1 MFARSIAARAGESSA
16 LAIEAKRYS
25 KSQEK
30 PFPLTSES
38 ELTMVNPRLDGA
50 FRARPG
56 RQCGG
61 QEGEGTEFHGEYVF
75 MSICKDSSKSIC
87 GVQKRKKSQFLP
99 ENFGVSKEGVIFAPQ
114 NQTGG
119 FI

>member
-1 MFARSIAARAGESSA
+1 
-16 LAIEAKRYS
+16 
-25 KSQEK
+25 
-30 PFPLTSES
+30 
-38 ELTMVNPRLDGA
+38 
-50 FRARPG
+50 
-56 RQCGG
+56 
-61 QEGEGTEFHGEYVF
+61 

-99 ENFGVSKEGVIFAPQ
+99 ENFGVSKEDVIFAPQ

>member
-16 LAIEAKRYS
+16 LEIEAKRYS
-25 KSQEK
+25 KPQEK

-38 ELTMVNPRLDGA
+38 ALTTVNRGWA
-50 FRARPG
+50 FRAGPD